1 MTAASDS
8 ASSRSAAVRL
18 DRLRRRLT
26 AILTLVAAAG
36 LSVLALV
43 ATLVDAQLRSGEA
56 DTYRQGL
63 ASRLAA
69 LVYFD
74 EAGQVMTEGVPGDAA
89 SEAADAVLVASRSGE
104 LLYSSV
110 VDISGY
116 EAILAGG
123 VADAAEVGVQGTVT
137 INGGPVAAAAA
148 PYWDLNTVEGAV
160 IVAVDDTSAAD
171 HQRFRLLVWS
181 TVLALTVLSGAAA
194 WFAAGRIVKPM
205 GEALDREERF
215 LATAAHQIR
224 TPLGRIR
231 AVAESAARTADRLGE
246 TPATTEL
253 KRELR
258 QLIAVSTSASDS
270 ANDLLLAGRI
280 DANQLQLRREQIDLG
295 QLVAEFENVVPDLA
309 VATFEPVVVHG
320 DPNLIR
326 HAVISLLNN
335 AVQHGRSEGQ
345 ALLIEAAVFTRSG
358 LGVVQISDN
367 GPGLAGADPDHIF
380 ERHIKASSSTG
391 LGLWIVRTIIEEH
404 GGSVFAF
411 DHRRDGRGGQ
421 GASFGLRLPLARTA

>member
-1 MTAASDS
+1 MAA
-8 ASSRSAAVRL
+8 
-18 DRLRRRLT
+18 
-26 AILTLVAAAG
+26 IG

-74 EAGQVMTEGVPGDAA
+74 EAGQVMTEGVPDDAA
-89 SEAADAVLVASRSGE
+89 SQASDAVAVISRSGE
-104 LLYSSV
+104 ILYSSIT
-110 VDISGY
+110 DISGY
-116 EAILAGG
+116 ESVLAAG
-123 VADAAEVGVQGTVT
+123 VADAAEVGVQGTVL
-137 INGGPVAAAAA
+137 IKGGPIAAAAA
-148 PYWDLNTVEGAV
+148 PYWDLSTVEGAV
-160 IVAVDDTSAAD
+160 IVALDDTSAAD

-181 TVLALTVLSGAAA
+181 TVLALTALSGAAA

-231 AVAESAARTADRLGE
+231 AVAESAARTADQLDE
-246 TPATTEL
+246 TPASAAL
-253 KRELR
+253 KRELQ
-258 QLIAVSTSASDS
+258 QLITVSASASDG

-280 DANQLQLRREQIDLG
+280 DANQLQVRREQLDLG
-295 QLVAEFENVVPDLA
+295 QLVAEFENVVPNLA

-326 HAVISLLNN
+326 HAVINLLNN
-335 AVQHGRSEGQ
+335 AVQHGSPEGH
-345 ALLIEAAVFTRSG
+345 ASLIEAAVFTRSG
-358 LGVVQISDN
+358 MGVVQVSDN
-367 GPGLAGADPDHIF
+367 GPGLGGADPERIF
-380 ERHIKASSSTG
+380 ERHIKGSSGTG
-391 LGLWIVRTIIEEH
+391 LGLWIARTIIEEH

-411 DHRRDGRGGQ
+411 DHRRDRGDQ
-421 GASFGLRLPLARTA
+421 GASFGLRLPLARMA